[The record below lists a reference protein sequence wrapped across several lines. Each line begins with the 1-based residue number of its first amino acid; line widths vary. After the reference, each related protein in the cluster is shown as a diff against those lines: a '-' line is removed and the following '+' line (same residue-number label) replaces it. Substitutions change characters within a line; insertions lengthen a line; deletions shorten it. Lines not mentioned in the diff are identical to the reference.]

1 MPQNRSNCVFEQ
13 RARFRDERTLMP
25 LEAALMFYQLAEQGR
40 RVAAIFKHA
49 TVTIAN
55 ILLRKIFVSWH
66 YQVNEQISQGPQA

>member
-1 MPQNRSNCVFEQ
+1 
-13 RARFRDERTLMP
+13 MP